1 MKHLQNILESYAFQ
15 ANIFETLKIEK
26 ELVLWEKFSKGIEV
40 ERVVFLENQSSIS
53 EW

>member
-26 ELVLWEKFSKGIEV
+26 GLVLWEKFFKCIEV
-40 ERVVFLENQSSIS
+40 ERVVFLQNQSSTR